1 MKKRWIFLFL
11 LLIGI
16 TVAVV
21 WRGRKDTTAAQTKS
35 VEKQAATVAVITVEE
50 QDAPVWL
57 SGIGTVQASNTVTVR
72 PRTSGALDKVGF
84 TEGSIVKEG
93 DVLAQIDPRPYQSVL
108 AQATAKKSQ
117 DEAQL
122 ANATLAANRF
132 QTLSETDAVSRQEL
146 DQANATVA
154 QLTALVQ
161 ADEAS
166 VQGARL
172 DLDLTTIRAPI
183 SGRTGMRMIDA
194 GNLVTANQAAGL
206 VALTQVQPITVIFT
220 LPQQNLAALAPHV
233 RPGAPPLKVQV
244 LGDDEA
250 VLDEGLLELIDNE
263 IDTSTGTLRLKA
275 TFKNADLS
283 LWPGQFVSARVLVET
298 RKNAIAVPTEAV
310 QPGLDGQF
318 CYVVKSDQ
326 TVELRPLKSGP
337 VIEGR
342 TLIEQ
347 GLKAGEQI
355 VVTGQG
361 KLKPGARI
369 IVQKSAP

>member
-50 QDAPVWL
+50 QDAPIWL
-57 SGIGTVQASNTVTVR
+57 SGIGTVQAFNTVTVR

-275 TFKNADLS
+275 IFKNADLS

-318 CYVVKSDQ
+318 CYMVKSDL
-326 TVELRPLKSGP
+326 TVELRPLETGP